1 MIKTIFFDVGSV
13 LLNEDWI
20 HFKLY
25 EMLWTLLR
33 KQDSRWTFEALM
45 AEREKRIQRQG
56 DPRPDA
62 SIAREFL
69 PSNDLKTY
77 NYYVRY
83 FSLRRRHLY
92 LREMPGMRYV
102 VHNLSPFYQ
111 LGIIANQPPMITDYL
126 RRRGMLNYF
135 RIVAISERLGM
146 RKPEPAIFE
155 WALQQAKTPPE
166 AAVMIGDRVDH
177 DVAPAKQLGMRTIL
191 ARFDRKARG
200 VLPQSYRER
209 IYFDS
214 LERVPNWR
222 QQPRSRAEMPDA
234 IVRTPEAILQAITDF
249 EHSATR
255 QVEESDQ
262 SLWSIIK
269 EMLKEMAEVEV
280 ESPAGRE

>member
-1 MIKTIFFDVGSV
+1 VIKTIFFDVGSV

-33 KQDSRWTFEALM
+33 KQDSQWTFEALM
-45 AEREKRIQRQG
+45 AEREKRVQQHG

-83 FSLRRRHLY
+83 FSLRRRHQY

-102 VHNLSPFYQ
+102 VHNLSPYYQ
-111 LGIIANQPPMITDYL
+111 LGIIANQPPIVTDFL
-126 RRRGMLNYF
+126 RRRGLLNYF
-135 RIVAISERLGM
+135 KVIAISETLGM

-155 WALQQAKTPPE
+155 WALQQAKTHPE
-166 AAVMIGDRVDH
+166 AAIMIGDRVDH
-177 DVAPAKQLGMRTIL
+177 DVAPAKALGMRTIL
-191 ARFDRKARG
+191 AIFNQKARG

-214 LERVPNWR
+214 LERVPNWPQR
-222 QQPRSRAEMPDA
+222 PSSRAEVPDA
-234 IVRTPEAILQAITDF
+234 IVRTPEDILQAITDI
-249 EHSATR
+249 EHPEAQQR
-255 QVEESDQ
+255 EETPVSF
-262 SLWSIIK
+262 WTIIK
-269 EMLKEMAEVEV
+269 DLIKEMAEIEL
-280 ESPAGRE
+280 EPRTERE